1 MQIVSQQHYKIVSFS
16 PSVSAAFRQKMLALG
31 LLPGAS
37 FEVKRI
43 APLGDPIQVEVR
55 RMSLMLRKKD
65 LAFLNLEPQG

>member
-16 PSVSAAFRQKMLALG
+16 PSVSAAFRQKLLALG

-43 APLGDPIQVEVR
+43 APLGDPVQVEVR